1 MFYVNDVSKPFYK
14 VYLLDDDQCTLDL
27 IEAMLD
33 ADPAIYYEVTK
44 FTSSPEALKAIIHN
58 QPDILI
64 LDVNIPIMNG
74 FEVCQKIKSNVHTA
88 FITVVL
94 ITAYSSEFVW
104 HDGLLLYHADY
115 YLSKPFE
122 CESFIDHIHSVIKL
136 KQGNLPGHKNQ
147 LISKSI

>member
-1 MFYVNDVSKPFYK
+1 MNDINKPYFK
-14 VYLLDDDQCTLDL
+14 VYLLDDDQGTLDL

-33 ADPAIYYEVTK
+33 ADPVNYYEVTK
-44 FTSSPEALKAIIHN
+44 FTSSPEALKAIIYN
-58 QPDILI
+58 QPDLLI
-64 LDVNIPIMNG
+64 LDVNIPVMNG

-94 ITAYSSEFVW
+94 ITAYGSEYVW

-122 CESFIDHIHSVIKL
+122 CEPFIEHIHSVVSL
-136 KQGNLPGHKNQ
+136 KQGKLPDHKNQ